1 MSEESKAKE
10 PTYCDAEAAFKDGS
24 YRSASDDELR
34 AFHHACMGVNGPN
47 QSAVDRIR
55 RVGDLMWQELQGREE
70 RRRRAG
76 SMADSLLPEHPV
88 EPQTPLTTEASR
100 PWDAARVKGLVK
112 DGIGESLTL
121 EYKRAAALSRDSKP
135 MIEITKDVSAMANSA
150 GGVLIYGIAEDP
162 QTKQLSLDPVNQ
174 AAFPREWLEQ
184 VISQIRPRVA
194 GLRIIPVEVGPTPD
208 EIAYV
213 VEVPE
218 GATAHQA
225 TDHRYYRRYNF
236 ECLPMYDHEI
246 RDLMNRTK
254 HPQIE
259 VTARLVVY
267 PRQTRDNESGALV
280 LHVENKS
287 DVLARH
293 VALVVDVPLRVRGK
307 LVRYRD
313 AIVRDGSDGSHYRC
327 NFSNGN
333 GSPLFPRATFVP
345 VFQYSF
351 IDRMMPQPAR
361 EADRVSVL
369 VFADSMPKRTV
380 VFRPEDILDPKPPA
394 VGATGPS

>member
-1 MSEESKAKE
+1 MSEETRTKE
-10 PTYCDAEAAFKDGS
+10 VTYCDAEAAFKDGS

-34 AFHHACMGVNGPN
+34 AFHRACIGVNGPN
-47 QSAVDRIR
+47 QPAVDRIR
-55 RVGDLMWQELQGREE
+55 RIGDLMWQELQEREE
-70 RRRRAG
+70 RQRRAG
-76 SMADSLLPEHPV
+76 SMADSVPPAHPG
-88 EPQTPLTTEASR
+88 ESQTPVNTQVGGS
-100 PWDAARVKGLVK
+100 WDAARLKGLVK

-162 QTKQLSLDPVNQ
+162 KTKQLSLDPVNQ
-174 AAFPREWLEQ
+174 AVFRREWLEQ
-184 VISQIRPRVA
+184 VISQIRPKVA
-194 GLRIIPVEVGPTPD
+194 GLRIIPVQVGSTPD
-208 EIAYV
+208 EVAYV
-213 VEVPE
+213 VEIPE

-246 RDLMNRTK
+246 REVMNRTK
-254 HPQIE
+254 YPEVE

-267 PRQTRDNESGALV
+267 PCQTRDNESGALV

-293 VALVVDVPLRVRGK
+293 VALVVDVPLRVCGK

-313 AIVRDGSDGSHYRC
+313 AIIRDGTDGSHYRSS
-327 NFSNGN
+327 FSNAN
-333 GSPLFPRATFVP
+333 GSPLFPRATFAP

-351 IDRMMPQPAR
+351 IDFMRPQPGKER
-361 EADRVSVL
+361 NEISVL

-380 VFRPEDILDPKPPA
+380 VFRPEDILDQKPQA
-394 VGATGPS
+394 GRS